1 MEVEIEATAV
11 LFDHVDGWQG
21 RRCFRPMD
29 VPSELED
36 VPVPGKEGRCVERRD
51 RKEPP

>member
-11 LFDHVDGWQG
+11 VFDHVDGWQG

-36 VPVPGKEGRCVERRD
+36 VPMPGKDDV
-51 RKEPP
+51 